1 MKKNVKRIVVAIVLS
16 VITLFAFVSCSKAK
30 TTLGGVKTGYAN
42 TLKSAKTVTQTM
54 DYYDGKVKIR
64 SRKSVYK
71 FIGKDTAEI
80 TTTKETLDPVTCKL
94 EVTEEETETARQ
106 KIDALR
112 VNVDENLFFK
122 YSVNSGNVKG
132 TVVGDDEI
140 KAFIGSEL
148 LNYYGVVSFTVNVNK
163 DGYVTSAQYSF
174 YTDVDS
180 TKQVVVKFSYSF

>member
-1 MKKNVKRIVVAIVLS
+1 M
-16 VITLFAFVSCSKAK
+16 
-30 TTLGGVKTGYAN
+30 
-42 TLKSAKTVTQTM
+42 
-54 DYYDGKVKIR
+54 
-64 SRKSVYK
+64 
-71 FIGKDTAEI
+71 
-80 TTTKETLDPVTCKL
+80 
-94 EVTEEETETARQ
+94 
-106 KIDALR
+106 
-112 VNVDENLFFK
+112 FFK

-174 YTDVDS
+174 YTDADS

>member
-1 MKKNVKRIVVAIVLS
+1 
-16 VITLFAFVSCSKAK
+16 
-30 TTLGGVKTGYAN
+30 
-42 TLKSAKTVTQTM
+42 M

-106 KIDALR
+106 KLDALR

-174 YTDVDS
+174 YTDADS